1 MSNAPATDTVRI
13 PLPELHDLACRVL
26 RRQGLSQAHA

>member
-1 MSNAPATDTVRI
+1 MSTTPSSDMVRI

-26 RRQGLSQAHA
+26 RRQGLS